1 MISDMQREE
10 RPKPEKPK
18 SVISIMVIMKFSIC
32 NELFEKW
39 EFKEVLKFIST
50 VGYDA
55 IEIAPFTLCNSVFE
69 LGRGR
74 RKELSEE
81 LSSFGI
87 ECSALHWL
95 LVKPVGLHISH
106 PDPSVRSKTIEY
118 LRELISFAD
127 DIGCRTLVFGS
138 PRQRDIQGMDKS
150 QGWKLAQETFGAC
163 VRSLE
168 DRDVTI
174 GLEPLRHDTTN
185 FINRADEAAQFIEAI
200 GSDHFRLTLDV
211 FAMTGE
217 EVSPADTIRKHGR
230 SLVHFHAND
239 DNERGPG
246 TGGADYKQIKMA
258 LEDVGYMGYASIEVF
273 KFDQDPRTVAQ
284 GALDFLRKLFAIQ

>member
-1 MISDMQREE
+1 MDTMR
-10 RPKPEKPK
+10 
-18 SVISIMVIMKFSIC
+18 FSIC

-39 EFKEVLKFIST
+39 EFEEVLKFIST

-69 LGRGR
+69 LDGER
-74 RKELSEE
+74 RKALREA

-95 LVKPVGLHISH
+95 LVKPEGLHISH

-118 LRELISFAD
+118 LKELISFAD
-127 DIGCRTLVFGS
+127 DIGCRTMVFGS
-138 PRQRDIQGMDKS
+138 PRQRDIQGMDKF
-150 QGWKLAQETFGAC
+150 QGWRLAQETFGAC
-163 VRSLE
+163 VRALE
-168 DRDVTI
+168 DHDVTI
-174 GLEPLRHDTTN
+174 GLEPLRHDMTN
-185 FINRADEAAQFIEAI
+185 FINRADEAARFIEAI
-200 GSDHFRLTLDV
+200 GSDNFRLTLDV

-246 TGGADYKQIKMA
+246 TGGADYNQIKTA
-258 LEDVGYMGYASIEVF
+258 LEDVGYVGYASIEVF
-273 KFDQDPRTVAQ
+273 KFDQDPRAVAQ
-284 GALDFLRKLFAIQ
+284 DALIFLRKLFAMR